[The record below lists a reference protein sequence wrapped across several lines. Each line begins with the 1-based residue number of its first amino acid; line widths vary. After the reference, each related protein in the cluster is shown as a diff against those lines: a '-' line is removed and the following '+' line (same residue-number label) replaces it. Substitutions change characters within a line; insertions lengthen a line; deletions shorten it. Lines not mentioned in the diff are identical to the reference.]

1 MTSTPKSK
9 SFDMLSCCSWAYD
22 RLILRWPWCVIIC
35 LLLAIG
41 FLGYHAKGFTLDASS
56 ETLLLENDQDLL
68 YWRDVTKRYKSQD
81 FAIVTYTPR
90 TNTLLSDPVI
100 NRLASLKDD
109 LQKLER
115 VSGVL
120 SILDVP
126 FLESPPV
133 PVKELGN
140 GLPTL
145 ESPRVD
151 RALAEIELKNSPLY
165 SNLLVSPDLKTTA
178 LIVNFKYDEVFQSLL
193 SRRDT
198 LRDMQAN
205 SPLTQAQATELGH
218 VTREMQQYWDEL
230 RQQNTQDIAAI
241 RTIMGRYRQDA
252 DLFLGGVAMITT
264 DLIGFIKND
273 LKVFGLGILFFLVA
287 TLAIIFRRLR
297 WILLPMACC
306 VLSAIAMIGLL
317 GFFSWKV
324 TVISSNFISLQLII
338 TMAITIHLTVR
349 YRGLQHSTPDAD
361 HRKLVL
367 DTMVSMFL
375 PCLYVGLSTIAG
387 FGSLLLCN
395 IKPVINFGWMM
406 SAGIIV
412 SLVITFLFFPT
423 ALLLIG
429 KGPREAAPSQRF
441 APTAFLS
448 RFTEARG
455 RLILVAGAIIFIGSM
470 VGISRLIVEN
480 SFIDYFKESTEIY
493 QGMKTIDQQLGGT
506 TPLDIIVKMP
516 ATVTAELD
524 DTDSTPSTSTGSGPV
539 ESTTDAEPDTDDDF
553 GSFEEFDE
561 PQTDARYWFTP
572 DKMARVVQIHDYL
585 DNLDATGKVLS
596 LGTMIKI
603 ARNLNDGKPLDSF
616 QMALLYTAL
625 PDSFKEMVLDPYVSI
640 PDYEL
645 RFTTRIQD
653 SNKSLR
659 RDALLKKIRHDLI
672 NELKIDEEDFRLT
685 GLMVLYNNVLQSLF
699 SSQIATLGVALI
711 ALMVMFL
718 ILFRSLK
725 VALIA
730 IAPNVLAIC
739 FVLGFM
745 GWLKIPLDMMTTTIA
760 AISIGIAVDDTIHY
774 IYRFIEEFEVDR
786 QYIPT
791 MHRCHGSIGY
801 AMLYTS
807 ITIIV
812 GFSIL
817 VLSNFIPSNLF
828 GMLTG
833 LAMFIALISSLT
845 VLPQL
850 IVVFKPFGPEKIRV
864 DS

>member
-1 MTSTPKSK
+1 MTTSTPKSN
-9 SFDMLSCCSWAYD
+9 SFDTLSCCSWAYD
-22 RLILRWPWCVIIC
+22 HLILRWPWWVIIC
-35 LLLAIG
+35 LLLAVG

-81 FAIVTYTPR
+81 FAVVTYTPL
-90 TNTLLSDPVI
+90 TDTLLSDPVL
-100 NRLASLKDD
+100 NRLGSLKDD

-133 PVKELGN
+133 PVKELAD

-151 RALAEIELKNSPLY
+151 RVLAEIELKNSPLY
-165 SNLLVSPDLKTTA
+165 SNLLVSSDLKTTA
-178 LIVNFKYDEVFQSLL
+178 LIVNFKYDEVFQNLL

-198 LRDMQAN
+198 LRDMQVK
-205 SPLTQAQATELGH
+205 SPLTQAQSTELTH
-218 VTREMQQYWDEL
+218 VTAEMQKHWDTL
-230 RQQNTQDIAAI
+230 RQQNTEDIATI
-241 RTIMGRYRQDA
+241 RTIMDKYRQDA

-264 DLIGFIKND
+264 DLIGFIKSD

-287 TLAIIFRRLR
+287 TLAVIFKRLR

-306 VLSAIAMIGLL
+306 VLSAIAMIGML
-317 GFFSWKV
+317 GLFSWKV

-349 YRGLQHSTPDAD
+349 YRGLRNDAPDAD
-361 HRKLVL
+361 HRQLVL

-429 KGPREAAPSQRF
+429 KGPHETIRDPRF
-441 APTAFLS
+441 AVTVFLS

-455 RLILVAGAIIFIGSM
+455 RLILVAGVIIFVGSM
-470 VGISRLIVEN
+470 IGISRLIVEN

-516 ATVTAELD
+516 STVT
-524 DTDSTPSTSTGSGPV
+524 V
-539 ESTTDAEPDTDDDF
+539 ESDETNSASPTPTGVDSADDEADDDF

-572 DKMARVVQIHDYL
+572 DKMDLVVRIHDYL
-585 DNLDATGKVLS
+585 DSLDATGKVLS

-616 QMALLYTAL
+616 QMALLYTEL

-640 PDYEL
+640 PDDEL
-645 RFTTRIQD
+645 RFTTRIKD

-672 NELKIDEEDFRLT
+672 NELEIDEKDFHLT

-699 SSQIATLGVALI
+699 SSQIATLGVALL

-745 GWLKIPLDMMTTTIA
+745 GWMKIPLDMMTITIA

-817 VLSNFIPSNLF
+817 VLSNFIPSSLF